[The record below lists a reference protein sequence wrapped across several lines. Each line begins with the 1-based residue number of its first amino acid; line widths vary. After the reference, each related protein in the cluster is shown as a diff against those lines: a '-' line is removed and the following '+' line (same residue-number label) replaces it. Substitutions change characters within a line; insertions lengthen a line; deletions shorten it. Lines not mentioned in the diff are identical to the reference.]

1 MAPSATGKESR
12 ERTTSLGPRSSTGI
26 RAYLKDRLNQALRRP
41 GMFGGE
47 TALRLL
53 FDHLAYAEHQEKEWA
68 QALRTLESR
77 GAFNSLGVTGALSS
91 VLPDS
96 RDDGVASIYAELA
109 HDHGWLQADRTLTT
123 EDHAS
128 LRRTLNTWTAHDR
141 TLTEVRE
148 EFGPPSV
155 LLGGTNPFYGKTLA
169 YLTEQAT
176 EPIIFFHLWNGTS
189 GEIETTWHPIY
200 DEPVLLA
207 VRFGREAFKDT
218 FTFTPEG
225 SRRRPA

>member
-1 MAPSATGKESR
+1 M
-12 ERTTSLGPRSSTGI
+12 TTSRGPRTSTEI

-41 GMFGGE
+41 GSFGGE
-47 TALRLL
+47 IALRLL
-53 FDHLAYAEHQEKEWA
+53 LDHLAYAEHQEKEWG
-68 QALRTLESR
+68 QALRTLQSR
-77 GAFNSLGVTGALSS
+77 GAFNSLGVTGALNR
-91 VLPDS
+91 VLPDL
-96 RDDGVASIYAELA
+96 RDDGVASIYTELA
-109 HDHGWLQADRTLTT
+109 RDRGWLQADRTLTL
-123 EDHAS
+123 EEHGS
-128 LRRTLNTWTAHDR
+128 LRRELIAWAAHDR

-169 YLTEQAT
+169 YLTARAT

-189 GEIETTWHPIY
+189 RPTETTWHPVY

-207 VRFGREAFKDT
+207 VRSGSGAFKDT